1 MLKSLKY
8 SESQMINNNVS
19 YKKIVGSVER
29 IDSDISEPL
38 VAVYCGSKM
47 GAKPIYAESAY
58 ALGQELA
65 KSNMGLVYGGASIG
79 LMGKVAD
86 GTLSENGSVVGV
98 IPEFILDFEVGHSG
112 LTEFYVVDTMHER
125 KAMMADR
132 ASAFIT
138 LPGGL
143 GTLEEIM
150 EVATWGQLD
159 RHVKPMIILNIDG
172 FYNRL
177 LEHLAHAV
185 AEGFM
190 KPEDRTRLIVCNSV
204 EEAVDMLTGVVR

>member
-1 MLKSLKY
+1 MSD
-8 SESQMINNNVS
+8 MNNNIS
-19 YKKIVGSVER
+19 FKKIVGESEPVEST
-29 IDSDISEPL
+29 ITQPL
-38 VAVYCGSKM
+38 VAVYCGSKA
-47 GAKPIYAESAY
+47 GVNPVYAQAATELGH
-58 ALGQELA
+58 ALADAGL
-65 KSNMGLVYGGASIG
+65 GLVYGGASIG

-86 GTLSENGSVVGV
+86 GVLEKQAAVVGV
-98 IPEFILDFEVGHSG
+98 IPEFILNFEVAHQT
-112 LTEFYVVDTMHER
+112 LTELYVVDTMHER

-159 RHVKPMIILNIDG
+159 QHAKPMIILNING
-172 FYNRL
+172 FYNKL
-177 LEHLAHAV
+177 MEHLAHVV

-190 KPEDRTRLIVCNSV
+190 KPEDRARLIVCNSV
-204 EEAVDMLTGVVR
+204 TEAVEMLVGVVR

>member
-1 MLKSLKY
+1 MTEKK
-8 SESQMINNNVS
+8 QVS
-19 YKKIVGSVER
+19 YKKIVGQSHQV
-29 IDSDISEPL
+29 DSDISTPL

-47 GAKPIYAESAY
+47 GAKPIYGESAFL
-58 ALGQELA
+58 LGQTLA
-65 KSNMGLVYGGASIG
+65 KENLGLVYGGASIG
-79 LMGKVAD
+79 LMGQVAD
-86 GTLSENGSVVGV
+86 GTLQENGNVVGV
-98 IPEFILDFEVGHSG
+98 IPEFILEFEVGHQG
-112 LTEFYVVDTMHER
+112 LTELYVVETMHER

-177 LEHLAHAV
+177 LEHLAYTV

-190 KPEDRTRLIVCNSV
+190 KPEDRSRLIVCNSV
-204 EEAVDMLTGVVR
+204 EEAVDLLVGLVR

>member
-1 MLKSLKY
+1 M
-8 SESQMINNNVS
+8 SETNISF
-19 YKKIVGSVER
+19 KKIVGDAEPTNTS
-29 IDSDISEPL
+29 ITQPL
-38 VAVYCGSKM
+38 VAVYCGSKA
-47 GAKPIYAESAY
+47 GVNPVYAEA
-58 ALGQELA
+58 ATELGTALA
-65 KSNMGLVYGGASIG
+65 KANLGLVYGGASIG

-86 GTLSENGSVVGV
+86 GVLTENAPVVGV
-98 IPEFILDFEVGHSG
+98 IPEFILNFEVAHQT
-112 LTEFYVVDTMHER
+112 LTELHVVDTMHER
-125 KAMMADR
+125 KAIMADR

-159 RHVKPMIILNIDG
+159 QHAKPMIILNING
-172 FYNRL
+172 FYNKL
-177 LEHLAHAV
+177 LEHLAHVV

-204 EEAVDMLTGVVR
+204 EEAVNMLVGVVNVTE

>member
-1 MLKSLKY
+1 MT
-8 SESQMINNNVS
+8 NNTTNVS
-19 YKKIVGSVER
+19 FRQIVGISPSEK
-29 IDSDISEPL
+29 SDITQPL
-38 VAVYCGSKM
+38 VAVYCGSKE
-47 GAKPIYAESAY
+47 GVNPLYAEAAT
-58 ALGQELA
+58 ALGKALA
-65 KSNMGLVYGGASIG
+65 KENLGLVYGGASVG

-86 GTLSENGSVVGV
+86 GVLSEEGAVVGV
-98 IPEFILDFEVGHSG
+98 IPEFILDFEVAHEG
-112 LTEFYVVDTMHER
+112 LTELHVVDTMHER

-159 RHVKPMIILNIDG
+159 RHAKPMIILNINR
-172 FYNRL
+172 FYNKL
-177 LEHLAHAV
+177 LEHLAFVV

-190 KPEDRTRLIVCNSV
+190 KPEDRARLIVCNSV
-204 EEAVDMLTGVVR
+204 DEAVDMLMGVVR

>member
-1 MLKSLKY
+1 MSK
-8 SESQMINNNVS
+8 QPDNVS
-19 YKKIVGSVER
+19 FRQIVGITPSEK
-29 IDSDISEPL
+29 SSISLPL
-38 VAVYCGSKM
+38 VAVYCGSKL
-47 GAKPIYAESAY
+47 GENPVYAEA
-58 ALGQELA
+58 ATTLGKTLA
-65 KSNMGLVYGGASIG
+65 KEGLGLVYGGASVG

-86 GTLSENGSVVGV
+86 GTLAENGSVVGV
-98 IPEFILDFEVGHSG
+98 IPEFILDFEVAHQG
-112 LTEFYVVDTMHER
+112 LAELHVVDTMHQR

-159 RHVKPMIILNIDG
+159 RHAKPMIILNING

-177 LEHLAHAV
+177 LEHLAYVV

-190 KPEDRTRLIVCNSV
+190 THEDRSRLIVCNSV
-204 EEAVDMLTGVVR
+204 EEAVDMLIGVVR